1 MSTND
6 YEERYL
12 NSIDTMCRGAKNGNK
27 KALECFYKYRLDYSK
42 NVSFLAFN
50 TLTKEMYQDR
60 YEMIKYEALNYN
72 AFAALLYADCIYNRY
87 NEGIEEINAEES
99 INWYLESAFLGN
111 DIAAATLAM
120 FYHKGILLEKD
131 EKEAMKWMKYAYELE
146 TKEKQ
151 DETANAGINP
161 AIMQLLGRFY
171 QVIESEKN
179 MEEAAK
185 YLYYSYQG
193 GNTKLEKVLKGDAE
207 LAYHIGLFLY
217 ESEPGEYNNNEEALM
232 WFETAAKLG
241 NADALFHLGYYHY
254 IDTEDYST
262 AFKYFNEAYKKKCSN
277 KWVLIYLADCYL
289 YGWGVEKS
297 IGNAASF
304 YLAAKNQNA
313 DEEVRNHAISTF
325 KKNGELC
332 YAVGRIMEKRENPS
346 ESVIDWYKKA
356 ADLGKSQAYYQLAKC
371 YDLAK
376 GGVERDE
383 YTAFKYYEMAS
394 EKGVKDSYYYLG
406 YFYYKGISGNKD
418 LKIAAKYLIE
428 ASRSAASEEI
438 RDKSKRLIE
447 KDRDLSYYAAY
458 YLLDTDKGMSND
470 NKEAARL
477 FKISADLGDE
487 TAMNYLGRCY
497 DEGWGV
503 NKNQSTAVQWYEKAA
518 INGNAYGCRNLAICY
533 QAGYGVEKDDG
544 KAIAL
549 YKRAMEIDPKDN
561 IAPYKLGEIYEKYA
575 RASQIELGNNNPRDY
590 SELPFSRRMARTLR
604 EQDRKEK
611 ELLSRLAEASKKRNV
626 EYWTQ
631 CIKYYKWAAHL
642 GNKDAIKKCE
652 AEGWNYNC

>member
-42 NVSFLAFN
+42 NVSFFAFN

-72 AFAALLYADCIYNRY
+72 AFATLLYADCIYNRY

-99 INWYLESAFLGN
+99 INWYLEAAFLGN

-120 FYHKGILLEKD
+120 FYYKGILLEKD

-161 AIMQLLGRFY
+161 AILEILGDFYLL
-171 QVIESEKN
+171 IESEKN

-185 YLYYSYQG
+185 YLYYSYQR
-193 GNTKLEKVLKGDAE
+193 GNTKFEKMFKSNAE

-217 ESEPGEYNNNEEALM
+217 EPEPGEYNNNEEALM

-241 NADALFHLGYYHY
+241 NAEALFHLGYYHY
-254 IDTEDYST
+254 IDTKDYST

-313 DEEVRNHAISTF
+313 DEEVRNHAIRTF
-325 KKNGELC
+325 EKNGELC

-356 ADLGKSQAYYQLAKC
+356 GDLGKSQAYYQLAKC

-383 YTAFKYYEMAS
+383 DTAFKYYEMARK
-394 EKGVKDSYYYLG
+394 KGVKDSYYYLG
-406 YFYYKGISGNKD
+406 YFYYKGISRNKD
-418 LKIAAKYLIE
+418 LEIAAKYLIE

-549 YKRAMEIDPKDN
+549 YKRVMEIDPKDN
-561 IAPYKLGEIYEKYA
+561 IAPYKLGEIYEEYA
-575 RASQIELGNNNPRDY
+575 RASQIELGNNNSRDY
-590 SELPFSRRMARTLR
+590 SELAINRRMARTFR

-611 ELLSRLAEASKKRNV
+611 ELLSKIAAASKKRNV

-631 CIKYYKWAAHL
+631 CIKYYMRAAEL
-642 GNKDAIKKCE
+642 GNEDAIKKCK